1 MKVMT
6 FVVLAGACT
15 PCLAQSPETL
25 MPEGSR
31 DAWVGAAFVN
41 RPEHAGSRKRES
53 ALAPYFRV
61 QWSNGLFVENL
72 SAGLQMSRIPH
83 LRYGPLVALGGDG
96 PRGQGERRGL
106 KLLAGG
112 FVGYRI
118 LHNLGVDATAVHRL
132 GGTQL
137 RLAASTWTQL
147 VPHHSASFEL
157 GVNLADSSYMRWHF
171 GETAA
176 GGVKDTYAGANWH
189 WQASRK
195 YELNTRIKLS
205 RLSSTVG
212 ASRFVETRD
221 GVQLTTALV
230 YGF

>member
-1 MKVMT
+1 MKAAV
-6 FVVLAGACT
+6 FALLAGACA

-31 DAWVGAAFVN
+31 DAWIGAAFVN
-41 RPEHAGSRKRES
+41 QPEREGSRERES
-53 ALAPYFRV
+53 ALVPYFRV

-72 SAGLQMSRIPH
+72 SAGLQMSRTPH
-83 LRYGPLVALGGDG
+83 LRYGPLVAVGGDG
-96 PRGQGERRGL
+96 PRGTGDRRGL
-106 KLLAGG
+106 KFLAGG

-118 LHNLGVDATAVHRL
+118 LHNLGVNATAVHRL

-147 VPHHSASFEL
+147 APHHSVSFQI

-171 GETAA
+171 GQTAE
-176 GGVKDTYAGANWH
+176 GGVKDAYAGANWH

-195 YELNTRIKLS
+195 YELHTRIKFS
-205 RLSSTVG
+205 RLGSTVG
-212 ASRFVETRD
+212 ASPDVKTRD
-221 GVQLTTALV
+221 GTHLTTALV

>member
-1 MKVMT
+1 MKAMFFAVI
-6 FVVLAGACT
+6 AGACA
-15 PCLAQSPETL
+15 PCMAQSPITL

-31 DAWVGAAFVN
+31 ESWVGAIFVN
-41 RPEHAGSRKRES
+41 QPEREGSRERES
-53 ALAPYFRV
+53 ALVPYFRV

-96 PRGQGERRGL
+96 PRGTGDRRGL

-112 FVGYRI
+112 FAGYRI
-118 LHNLGVDATAVHRL
+118 LHNLGVDAVAVHRL

-137 RLAASTWTQL
+137 KLAASTWAQL
-147 VPHHSASFEL
+147 APHHSASFQA
-157 GVNLADSSYMRWHF
+157 GVNLADSNYMRWHF

-195 YELNTRIKLS
+195 YELHTRIKFS
-205 RLSSTVG
+205 RLGATVA
-212 ASRFVETRD
+212 ASPSVETRD
-221 GVQLTTALV
+221 GVHLTTALV